1 MNTDNGPGPCDGK
14 EPATDLLREV
24 CGLADEAAE
33 RIPDSVV
40 NARLNAVLERG
51 GYTAGAEDE
60 ASRAEIVAAARR
72 EAAEILAAAGR
83 GAAEAAAEA
92 ACAEAAAEAARRDA
106 ERAIARAEQY
116 EDAALLKAA
125 SIVAAARAAA
135 GRIIEEAE
143 AEAGRIGGRRGQQ
156 YVAVRPAASTYG
168 KDVRVDSRQL
178 RDIQDLIA
186 KIEDV
191 NRKLALPVR
200 AISVEQPVDA

>member
-40 NARLNAVLERG
+40 NTRLNAVLERC
-51 GYTAGAEDE
+51 GYTADAEDE
-60 ASRAEIVAAARR
+60 ASQAEIVAAARR

-116 EDAALLKAA
+116 ED
-125 SIVAAARAAA
+125 
-135 GRIIEEAE
+135 
-143 AEAGRIGGRRGQQ
+143 
-156 YVAVRPAASTYG
+156 
-168 KDVRVDSRQL
+168 
-178 RDIQDLIA
+178 
-186 KIEDV
+186 
-191 NRKLALPVR
+191 
-200 AISVEQPVDA
+200 